1 MKKVKVL
8 SIIVLFAISGC
19 SVNSGFEQYPNKTLD
34 KSFPVNSA
42 YNINTTWWKSYNDT
56 ALNTLIEISLANNI
70 DLAQSAIKVNKA
82 LYEANL
88 VGADLVPTFNGSLG
102 GSASKNIKEGGSSN
116 RNVNGSLGIS
126 YEIDLWKKLADTAD
140 SKEWAYKATEQDL
153 ESTRLTLINNVIDSY
168 FNLKYLNSSYSITN
182 EDLKNYQKIYEIT
195 LNKFN
200 NGLVSQ
206 LEVVQAQQSI
216 DSNKKTLNNLQL
228 QIKNEETILKNL
240 LNFKPNDNIYLGNK
254 DIMEFSLQGV
264 DLNIP
269 VSTIANRPDLRAK
282 EYTLIS
288 SFKNKQVAE
297 KAIYPSISISSTLSS
312 SGTTANNMFN
322 VPVVAG
328 NINISLPFL
337 DWNHIKWNTK
347 LSEADYNLAKLDFE
361 KNIVSALNEID
372 TYYYTYKNYEQN
384 YNYSEIQYKDALKIQ
399 QYYKIRYEQG
409 VNELSDWL
417 NAIKT
422 TNAERQSILE
432 AKYKLLSSENNIY
445 KAMAGK
451 YNK

>member
-1 MKKVKVL
+1 
-8 SIIVLFAISGC
+8 
-19 SVNSGFEQYPNKTLD
+19 
-34 KSFPVNSA
+34 
-42 YNINTTWWKSYNDT
+42 
-56 ALNTLIEISLANNI
+56 
-70 DLAQSAIKVNKA
+70 
-82 LYEANL
+82 
-88 VGADLVPTFNGSLG
+88 
-102 GSASKNIKEGGSSN
+102 
-116 RNVNGSLGIS
+116 
-126 YEIDLWKKLADTAD
+126 
-140 SKEWAYKATEQDL
+140 
-153 ESTRLTLINNVIDSY
+153 
-168 FNLKYLNSSYSITN
+168 
-182 EDLKNYQKIYEIT
+182 
-195 LNKFN
+195 
-200 NGLVSQ
+200 
-206 LEVVQAQQSI
+206 
-216 DSNKKTLNNLQL
+216 
-228 QIKNEETILKNL
+228 
-240 LNFKPNDNIYLGNK
+240 
-254 DIMEFSLQGV
+254 MEFSLQGV

-312 SGTTANNMFN
+312 SGTTANNMFS
-322 VPVVAG
+322 VPIVAG

-432 AKYKLLSSENNIY
+432 AKYKLLSSENNVY